1 MIQKYRDFLATLVA
15 QGRLTA
21 DDSKSLAQPA
31 IDVRI
36 VDARKDKS
44 RPLPAIK

>member
-1 MIQKYRDFLATLVA
+1 MLQHYRDFLARLVA
-15 QGRLTA
+15 RGRLTA
-21 DDSKSLAQPA
+21 ADSQSLAQPA

-36 VDARKDKS
+36 VDARMDKS

>member
-1 MIQKYRDFLATLVA
+1 MLQHYRDFLATLVA
-15 QGRLTA
+15 RGRLTA
-21 DDSKSLAQPA
+21 ADSQSLAQPA

-44 RPLPAIK
+44 RLLPAIK